1 MLFAKSCLVELTVF
15 YTNYPFYMIN
25 KHNNKQNI
33 YNNIQVISIYYILH
47 LLSITLYITT
57 YISQMMSCVPYKLC
71 ELDKSKFYVTIVV
84 VRLCD
89 LGSSLDLILYTST
102 RNASSSS
109 HIRNL
114 KHGFLLN
121 TSSIREVMIEKI

>member
-33 YNNIQVISIYYILH
+33 YNNIQVTSIYYILH
-47 LLSITLYITT
+47 TPAVYNTIYYITC
-57 YISQMMSCVPYKLC
+57 ISQMMSCVPYKLC
-71 ELDKSKFYVTIVV
+71 ELDKSKFYVAIV

-89 LGSSLDLILYTST
+89 LGSPLDLILYKY
-102 RNASSSS
+102 
-109 HIRNL
+109 I
-114 KHGFLLN
+114 KY
-121 TSSIREVMIEKI
+121 EKSKFIIAYRKFKTCFSY